1 MWAYIRPILMLL
13 VSNCLMMY
21 AWYGHLKV
29 MSNKSWWIAA
39 IVSWLIAFFEYM
51 IMIPANRLGFQ
62 VFTLPQLKIIQ
73 EVISLTLFI
82 PFAMYF
88 MGQPWKWD
96 FLWAAL
102 CILGAVYFMFR
113 G

>member
-1 MWAYIRPILMLL
+1 MAF
-13 VSNCLMMY
+13 
-21 AWYGHLKV
+21 AWYGHLKT
-29 MSNKSWWIAA
+29 MSTKSWWIAA

-51 IMIPANRLGFQ
+51 IMIPANRFGFQ
-62 VFTLPQLKIIQ
+62 VYSLPQLKIIQ
-73 EVISLTLFI
+73 EVLSLTIFV
-82 PFAMYF
+82 PFAMLY

-113 G
+113 S